1 MPESLVERYEQLL
14 ATDPTSTLFVELARV
29 LVEQG
34 ENARAAE
41 VCQQGLVHHP
51 DSIHAY
57 VLWGKAL
64 IGLGRPAEAMEQ
76 FDKAVAVD
84 RSDPLAYHL
93 ISEVLVAR
101 GLYRSALP
109 LLRKAVALSPG
120 DEQVKVWLE
129 QTQGALAGGPAP
141 TIRPAVLD
149 NPPERPLRPRANGI
163 PTGSNPAIRLTRTGS
178 FPPPPPPEA
187 LAEAAG
193 RTPIPERMGSGSFAA
208 VGDGP
213 TTPGRERL
221 PGERV
226 GRPGRGRRSGHR
238 AEPPRR
244 RARRALAH
252 RRHPRGEAA
261 GGHRHHR
268 GHRQGVREGA
278 PGQGRREG
286 QEEEL
291 APGPRAEAGHR
302 RGSPWWPWSPV
313 GSSTGTPGR

>member
-51 DSIHAY
+51 DSIHGY

-84 RSDPLAYHL
+84 RQDPLAYHL
-93 ISEVLVAR
+93 ISEVLVAK

-109 LLRKAVALSPG
+109 LLRKAVALSPS

-141 TIRPAVLD
+141 TMRPAVLD
-149 NPPERPLRPRANGI
+149 NPPERPLVEPRRAGGGL
-163 PTGSNPAIRLTRTGS
+163 PTLRH
-178 FPPPPPPEA
+178 
-187 LAEAAG
+187 
-193 RTPIPERMGSGSFAA
+193 
-208 VGDGP
+208 
-213 TTPGRERL
+213 
-221 PGERV
+221 
-226 GRPGRGRRSGHR
+226 RRR
-238 AEPPRR
+238 RPRR
-244 RARRALAH
+244 RY
-252 RRHPRGEAA
+252 
-261 GGHRHHR
+261 
-268 GHRQGVREGA
+268 
-278 PGQGRREG
+278 
-286 QEEEL
+286 
-291 APGPRAEAGHR
+291 
-302 RGSPWWPWSPV
+302 RGSPRPRRNEAAHRADVSDDP
-313 GSSTGTPGR
+313 TGLVRRRVAANPSHDPEAVSQRLLAGRQSFAHRLQPNA